1 MSAEAAAAPRRPSRS
16 VAWRWL
22 ELRMLLPLVV
32 LVPLGFAV
40 THIATTQK
48 ADIGPMVIAAAYV
61 VMMLAAHFVLVA
73 SGQRGDPLLLP
84 LVATIGGV
92 GMVVLNRLA
101 PDVGTTAAFGLK
113 LDIAATQVMWFGVGV
128 VAMLAVAI
136 GLRDDGIL
144 RHYKYTWALAGIAML
159 VFTFLFG
166 TEVNGARLWV
176 YLGPIGFQPG
186 EFIKLVLVVF
196 IAGYLAEHRTLLRD
210 AVWRIGPIRI
220 PPLPYLLP
228 MLAIFVIVMLVVVFG
243 KDLGTA
249 LLFFGI
255 FLTMLF
261 VATGRRSYVLIGL
274 ILFLAG
280 SFVAS
285 ELFEHVAR
293 RIDAWL
299 DPFADPTGAGY
310 QTVQSL
316 YAFARGGLFG
326 QGLGQSLLP
335 TAGGGYFFGV
345 ETDFVFAVI
354 GEELGAVGAFALLA
368 LTMTLVFRGLRV
380 AILARDD
387 FSAMLAVGLTISL
400 GLQTLI
406 IAAGILKLIP
416 MTGITFPFVSY
427 GGSSLLASFIII
439 GLLLSI
445 SHRSAVA
452 ADEEAPTPLL
462 EPSP

>member
-1 MSAEAAAAPRRPSRS
+1 
-16 VAWRWL
+16 
-22 ELRMLLPLVV
+22 MLLPLIL

-48 ADIGPMVIAAAYV
+48 PDVGPMVIAAVYV
-61 VMMLAAHFVLVA
+61 LMMLAAHFILVA

-92 GMVVLNRLA
+92 GMVILNRLS
-101 PDVGTTAAFGLK
+101 PDVGETAAFGLN
-113 LDIAATQVMWFGVGV
+113 LDIATTQIMWFGVGV

-136 GLRDDGIL
+136 GLRDDRIL

-159 VFTFLFG
+159 IFTFLFG
-166 TEVNGARLWV
+166 TEVNGARLWI

-299 DPFADPTGAGY
+299 DPFADPSGAGY

-326 QGLGQSLLP
+326 EGLGQSLLP
-335 TAGGGYFFGV
+335 TAGGGFFGV
-345 ETDFVFAVI
+345 ETDFVFAVV
-354 GEELGAVGAFALLA
+354 GEELGAIGAFALLA
-368 LTMTLVFRGLRV
+368 LTMALVFRGLRV

-387 FSAMLAVGLTISL
+387 FSAMLAVGLTASL

-427 GGSSLLASFIII
+427 GGSSLLASFLII
-439 GLLLSI
+439 GLLLAI
-445 SHRSAVA
+445 SHRSAEA
-452 ADEEAPTPLL
+452 ADLAASPESA
-462 EPSP
+462 EPAR

>member
-1 MSAEAAAAPRRPSRS
+1 
-16 VAWRWL
+16 
-22 ELRMLLPLVV
+22 MLLPLLL

-48 ADIGPMVIAAAYV
+48 ADVGPMVVAAAYV
-61 VMMLAAHFVLVA
+61 VLMLAAHFALVA

-84 LVATIGGV
+84 LVATIGGI
-92 GMVVLNRLA
+92 GMVILNRLA
-101 PDVGTTAAFGLK
+101 PVVGETAAFGLD
-113 LDIAATQVMWFGVGV
+113 LDIATTQLLWFVAGVI
-128 VAMLAVAI
+128 AMLAVAI
-136 GLRDDGIL
+136 FLRDDRIL
-144 RHYKYTWALAGIAML
+144 RHYKYTWALAGIALL
-159 VFTFLFG
+159 VFTFVFG
-166 TEVNGARLWV
+166 TEVNGARLWI
-176 YLGPIGFQPG
+176 YLGPIGFQPS
-186 EFIKLVLVVF
+186 EFIKVLLVVF

-210 AVWRIGPIRI
+210 AVWRLGPIRI

-228 MLAIFVIVMLVVVFG
+228 MLAIFVIVMLVVVIG

-274 ILFLAG
+274 ILFLVG

-285 ELFEHVAR
+285 RLFEHVAR
-293 RIDAWL
+293 RVDAWIN
-299 DPFADPTGAGY
+299 PFADPTGSGY

-316 YAFARGGLFG
+316 YAFGRGGLFG

-335 TAGGGYFFGV
+335 TAGGHFFGV
-345 ETDFVFAVI
+345 ETDFVFAVV
-354 GEELGAVGAFALLA
+354 GEELGAIGAFALLA
-368 LTMTLVFRGLRV
+368 LTLALVFRGLRV

-387 FSAMLAVGLTISL
+387 FSAMLAVGLTTSL

-406 IAAGILKLIP
+406 IAAGVLKLIP

-427 GGSSLLASFIII
+427 GGSSLLASFVVV
-439 GLLLSI
+439 GLLLAI

-452 ADEEAPTPLL
+452 ADAEAGSGP
-462 EPSP
+462 